1 MKSMPSSIAEG
12 TKKPVKKREPQEII
26 GGGDASWGSD
36 CIVMC
41 CNCLNE
47 DLLCLNRLNGA
58 EKCMQTSSSETSSDA
73 STYNDVMSLNYL
85 IERVGLI
92 TMLKHGTAAG
102 MHGLDLDFQMSPHN
116 QMNVATLGLS
126 FNFDAR

>member
-1 MKSMPSSIAEG
+1 M
-12 TKKPVKKREPQEII
+12 KKREPQEIT
-26 GGGDASWGSD
+26 GGGDTSWGSD
-36 CIVMC
+36 CVAMC
-41 CNCLNE
+41 HNCLNE
-47 DLLCLNRLNGA
+47 DLMCLNWLNGA

-92 TMLKHGTAAG
+92 TVLNYGTAPG
-102 MHGLDLDFQMSPHN
+102 VHGLDLDFQMSPHN

-126 FNFDAR
+126 FNSVTR